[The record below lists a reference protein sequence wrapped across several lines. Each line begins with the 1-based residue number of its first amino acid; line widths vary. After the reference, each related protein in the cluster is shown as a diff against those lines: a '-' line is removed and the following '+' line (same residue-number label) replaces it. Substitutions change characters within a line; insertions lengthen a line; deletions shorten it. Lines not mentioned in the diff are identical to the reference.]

1 MMNPGV
7 TLRELGRSPIMS
19 DAEVERLPVLC
30 QDITRN
36 RRERETIVREPV
48 VYLETVRRLDRDCRT
63 MAAAADKIWGNK
75 AASTDGPK
83 AR

>member
-1 MMNPGV
+1 MNV
-7 TLRELGRSPIMS
+7 RERATSPVMS
-19 DAEVERLPVLC
+19 VAEIERLPVLC

-36 RRERETIVREPV
+36 RRARSAAVREAV
-48 VYLETVRRLDRDCRT
+48 VHIETVRRLDRDCRT

-75 AASTDGPK
+75 AASADGPQ